1 MREYFPRAAISSD
14 LPPGAIDDSAFAP
27 PGRAA
32 RYAFAKMLLTFSGR
46 RRENACAIWHS
57 FSGDINVIRLLRSL
71 VFAVAL
77 SPLAAL
83 ATPVD
88 INTAD
93 ATALEEVK
101 GIGPARAKAIVEY
114 RTANGPF
121 ASVDDLTKVSGIG
134 DKSVNQLRDQVTVGA
149 AKKPAAKA
157 KAK

>member
-1 MREYFPRAAISSD
+1 M
-14 LPPGAIDDSAFAP
+14 AFI
-27 PGRAA
+27 
-32 RYAFAKMLLTFSGR
+32 Y
-46 RRENACAIWHS
+46 
-57 FSGDINVIRLLRSL
+57 GDINVIRLLRSL

-83 ATPVD
+83 AAPVD
-88 INTAD
+88 INNAD
-93 ATALEEVK
+93 AAALEEVK

-149 AKKPAAKA
+149 AKKPAPKA